1 MKFYSLSPKQ
11 NETIRSIDGWLTE
24 PSANLLYSLAKNC
37 RGKGVIIE
45 IGSWKGKSTLALGFG
60 SMAGKRTKIIA
71 IDPHTG
77 SPFERKLFKGKKI
90 WTYEDFKKNIKNAK
104 IDAIITPKVL
114 TSEEV
119 EKNWKIPVELLWIDG
134 SHVYKDVKKDFEIWF
149 PHLIEGGCVVMDD
162 TINIYGPRKV
172 AIDRIYKS
180 QDFKDVG
187 IVDALTYGRKV
198 KKNSLTDRMRNRY
211 ILLINYFSF
220 VVWRIPTPSF
230 IRNFGKA
237 ILESLQ

>member
-1 MKFYSLSPKQ
+1 MKFYSLSRKQ
-11 NETIRSIDGWLTE
+11 NEIVRSIDGWLTE

-77 SPFERKLFKGKKI
+77 SPFERRLFKGKKI
-90 WTYEDFKKNIKNAK
+90 WTYEEFKKNIKDAK
-104 IDAIITPKVL
+104 MNGIIIPKVM
-114 TSEEV
+114 TSEDV

-149 PHLIEGGCVVMDD
+149 PHLIEGGYVVMDD

-172 AIDRIYKS
+172 AFDRIYNS
-180 QDFKDVG
+180 EDFAEIG
-187 IVDALTYGRKV
+187 LVDALTYGKKV
-198 KKNSLTDRMRNRY
+198 IKNTFMDRVRNKY
-211 ILLINYFSF
+211 VLLINYFSF
-220 VVWRIPTPSF
+220 VAWRIPTPQI
-230 IRNFGKA
+230 IRTVGKQ
-237 ILESLQ
+237 ILKSLQ